1 MIRSYLKTAFRSFS
15 KNKTFSFINV
25 IGLTIGTLCCLYIVM
40 YVADQYSYDK
50 HEDHA
55 GDIYRITSTLK
66 TAGDVHL
73 LAVSS
78 PPAAAAMKRD
88 FAEVA
93 QFTRVLEPRVFGAE
107 QHLLKYQDQSFYV
120 QHVLFADSTFFDVFS
135 YHFISGTPRSLM
147 APFSTVL
154 LKSTADKLFGKEDPM
169 GKTIRI
175 NNKAGEETL
184 TVTGVV
190 DESLGGSHI
199 DAGMFINM
207 NSGLIGDIV
216 RRTDSWAGG
225 NMLYAYVKL
234 QPGTDKTALERKLP
248 AFLQRYGKEQL
259 QALHMEKLL
268 TLQPIADIHTDTSYE
283 VELSKTVSP
292 VFLRI
297 LLLIAILIQVIACI
311 NFMNLSTARASQ
323 RAREVG
329 VRKVMGAG
337 RKDLVRQFLGE
348 SLLLSLMGVLLAV
361 PLLYLL
367 LPFLN
372 TITEAEIR
380 LSFLSD
386 YRPWLILLGITT
398 ATGLMAGLYPA
409 LYLSAFQ
416 AIKVIRGNFSNRISA
431 AGLRRS
437 LVVFQFVLSIV
448 LITGIVVI
456 YSQLHYIRHKD
467 LGFERD
473 QKLIFNIYTGGVN
486 ITALTADLQQLPEV
500 KAVTRSNSQLGKQTL
515 MTRNVYLPGGNAAD
529 GEDVPIMVSD
539 KYFVRAA
546 GIRLLAGRDFRDFDS
561 GRVLINATLAK
572 RLRINPNTAEGARLY
587 VSSGDEPA
595 TAYEVAGIVR
605 DFHFNSLHETVKP
618 FMLLYDPQSPAL
630 CDIMVNTESSNYKAL
645 LAKIKII
652 WQRNA
657 PGLPFQYS
665 FLDDEV
671 QKQYETE
678 IVLSN
683 IINAF
688 TGMAILISCL
698 GLFGLAAFS
707 AEQRS
712 KEIGIRKVLGASIP
726 GIVQLLSKDFLKLVL
741 IALLLATP
749 ISWWTMDKWLQ
760 GFAYRIPL
768 SWWMFALAGAVAVL
782 IALCTVSV
790 QAIKGALA
798 NPIRSLGRE

>member
-1 MIRSYLKTAFRSFS
+1 MIRSYLKTAFRNFL

-25 IGLTIGTLCCLYIVM
+25 VGLTIGTLCCLYIMM

-50 HEDHA
+50 HSEHA
-55 GDIYRITSTLK
+55 EDIYRLTSTLK
-66 TAGDVHL
+66 ISGDVHR

-78 PPAAAAMKRD
+78 PPVAAAMKRD

-93 QFTRVLEPRVFGAE
+93 QFTRVLDPSIFGAE
-107 QHLLKYQDQSFYV
+107 QHLLKYRDQSFYEKNA
-120 QHVLFADSTFFDVFS
+120 LFADSTFFDVFS
-135 YHFISGTPRSLM
+135 YHFISGNARALM
-147 APFSTVL
+147 TPFSVVL
-154 LKSTADKLFGKEDPM
+154 LKSTANRLFGKEDPM

-175 NNKAGEETL
+175 NNKAGEDDL

-190 DESLGGSHI
+190 DESLGRSHI
-199 DAGMFINM
+199 NAGMFINM
-207 NSGLIGDIV
+207 NSGLIGNIV
-216 RRTDSWAGG
+216 RRSDYWAGG
-225 NMLYAYVKL
+225 NMLYTYVKL
-234 QPGTDKTALERKLP
+234 QPGTDGNLLEKKLP

-259 QALHMEKLL
+259 QSLHMEKLL
-268 TLQPIADIHTDTSYE
+268 ALQHITDIHTNTGYE
-283 VELSKTVSP
+283 VELSRTISP
-292 VFLRI
+292 MFLRI

-311 NFMNLSTARASQ
+311 NFMNLSTARASK
-323 RAREVG
+323 RAMEVG
-329 VRKVMGAG
+329 VRKVIGAG
-337 RKDLVRQFLGE
+337 RKDLIRQFLGE
-348 SLLLSLMGVLLAV
+348 SLLLSLVGVLLAI

-367 LPFLN
+367 LPYLN
-372 TITEAEIR
+372 TLTEADIR
-380 LSFLSD
+380 LSFFSD
-386 YRPWLILLGITT
+386 YRPWLILLSITT
-398 ATGLMAGLYPA
+398 TTGVLAGIYPA
-409 LYLSAFQ
+409 FYLSAFQ
-416 AIKVIRGNFSNRISA
+416 AIKVIKGNFSNRISA

-467 LGFERD
+467 LGFERN
-473 QKLIFNIYTGGVN
+473 QKLIFNIYTSGVN
-486 ITALTADLQQLPEV
+486 MDALTAELRQLPEV
-500 KAVTRSNSQLGKQTL
+500 KAVTKSNSQLGKQIL
-515 MTRNVYLPGGNAAD
+515 MSRNVYLPGENPAD
-529 GEDVPIMVSD
+529 GQDVPIMISD
-539 KYFVRAA
+539 KHFVQAA
-546 GIRLLAGRDFRDFDS
+546 GIHLLGGRDFRDFDS

-572 RLRINPNTAEGARLY
+572 RLRINPSMAEGAKLY
-587 VSSGDEPA
+587 VTAGDEPA
-595 TAYEVAGIVR
+595 RAYEVAGIVQ

-630 CDIMVNTESSNYKAL
+630 CDIMVNTQSNNYQAL
-645 LAKIKII
+645 LARIKTI

-657 PGLPFQYS
+657 PNLPFQYT
-665 FLDDEV
+665 FLDDAV

-678 IVLSN
+678 IILSN

-712 KEIGIRKVLGASIP
+712 KEIGIRKVFGASIP
-726 GIVQLLSKDFLKLVL
+726 SIVQLLSKDFLKLVL
-741 IALLLATP
+741 FALLLATP
-749 ISWWTMDKWLQ
+749 ISWWAMDRWLQ
-760 GFAYRIPL
+760 GFAYRINL
-768 SWWMFALAGAVAVL
+768 SWWMFALAGTLAVL